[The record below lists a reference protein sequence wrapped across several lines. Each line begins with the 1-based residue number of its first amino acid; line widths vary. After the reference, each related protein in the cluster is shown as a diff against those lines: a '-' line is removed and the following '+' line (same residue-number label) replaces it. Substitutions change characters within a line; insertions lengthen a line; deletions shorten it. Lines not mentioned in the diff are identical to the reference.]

1 MRKIAIAAVAATLLS
16 AMPAQAEQFVNVLT
30 GGTSGV
36 YYPMGVALSKIYAD
50 NIPDVRPAVQSTKA
64 SAENLNLLQQGRGEV
79 GLALGDSVDSAW
91 KGDADAGFA
100 KPLGKLR
107 GLAAI
112 YPNYIQIVARA
123 DSNINSLADLKGKR
137 VSVGA
142 PKSGTELNARAIF
155 GANGISYD
163 DFEKTE
169 YLPFGES
176 VQLIQN
182 RQLDATLISAGLG
195 VAAIRDLS
203 SNTEIT
209 IVPVTAEEV
218 AKIGV
223 AVIQPAVIPA
233 NTYTG
238 QTTDVPTASII
249 NFLITHEDVPED
261 LVYQMTK
268 SMFENLDQLAA
279 AHSAGKAI
287 TLAGALTGMPLP
299 LHPGA
304 QRYYTEKGVK

>member
-1 MRKIAIAAVAATLLS
+1 MRKLALAAVAASLLS
-16 AMPAQAEQFVNVLT
+16 AMPAQAEQFINVLT

-36 YYPMGVALSKIYAD
+36 YYPMGVAISKIYAD
-50 NIPDVRPAVQSTKA
+50 NIPDSRPAVQSTKA

-79 GLALGDSVDSAW
+79 GLALGDAVADAW
-91 KGDADAGFA
+91 TGNADAGFA
-100 KPLGKLR
+100 KPLDKLR
-107 GLAAI
+107 GLAAV
-112 YPNYIQIVARA
+112 YPNYIQIVARK
-123 DSNINSLADLKGKR
+123 DSNITSLADLKGKR

-155 GANGISYD
+155 AANGIVYD
-163 DFEKTE
+163 DFSKTE

-209 IVPVTAEEV
+209 IVPVSAEEV
-218 AKIGV
+218 AKVGNP
-223 AVIQPAVIPA
+223 VIQPATVPA
-233 NTYTG
+233 NTYSG

-249 NFLITHEDVPED
+249 NFLVTSADVPD
-261 LVYQMTK
+261 DTVYAMTK
-268 SMFENLDQLAA
+268 SMFENLDQLVA
-279 AHSAGKAI
+279 AHAAGKAI
-287 TLAGALTGMPLP
+287 TLNGALTGMPLP
-299 LHPGA
+299 VHPGA
-304 QRYYTEKGVK
+304 QRYYTEMGVK